1 MIVNQT
7 KPNLLHVNGK
17 KLMPGPNKVD
27 LKWWSE
33 ARKHPSIQKRL
44 DAGTIIEEQDF
55 DEMMAETEQGENTEA
70 ESTLDVSLLKDMKAN
85 QAISVV
91 KETTSIELLTAWLGV
106 EERAS
111 VVKVIEKQIAEL
123 KTPLEDLDRNQ
134 ARQIVTGKGPEV
146 VELTANPGPQDD

>member
-33 ARKHPSIQKRL
+33 TRKHPSIQKRL

-55 DEMMAETEQGENTEA
+55 DEMMEATSQGENPEA

-85 QAISVV
+85 QAINVV
-91 KETTSIELLTAWLGV
+91 KETTSLELLQAWLGV

-111 VVKVIEKQIAEL
+111 VVKAIEKQITEL